1 MMDNEGPR
9 KVQNVTYDC
18 CGLLNFKGGI
28 LMQRLNQIK
37 SFIDM
42 VLQVQQDFEEHFKT
56 NQDVYF
62 FNLNPRFVRI
72 QEDLQTEALRIGII
86 SISKDQNNKIG
97 NVLLTKEAF
106 YAITTKDQQQPWF
119 IDTTNENWLIEHFK
133 VTIDGIEMW
142 SIDSRQK
149 TI

>member
-1 MMDNEGPR
+1 
-9 KVQNVTYDC
+9 
-18 CGLLNFKGGI
+18 
-28 LMQRLNQIK
+28 MQRLDQIK
-37 SFIDM
+37 SFINM

-72 QEDLQTEALRIGII
+72 QQDLQTEALRIGII

-106 YAITTKDQQQPWF
+106 LAITTKDQQQPWF
-119 IDTTNENWLIEHFK
+119 KDMANENWLIEHYK
-133 VTIDGIEMW
+133 VTIDGIEMR
-142 SIDSRQK
+142 SVDSRQRE
-149 TI
+149 TV

>member
-1 MMDNEGPR
+1 
-9 KVQNVTYDC
+9 
-18 CGLLNFKGGI
+18 
-28 LMQRLNQIK
+28 MQRLKQIK

-42 VLQVQQDFEEHFKT
+42 VLQVQQNFEDHFRT

-72 QEDLQTEALRIGII
+72 QQDLQTEALNIGII
-86 SISKDQNNKIG
+86 SITKDEHNKIG

-106 YAITTKDQQQPWF
+106 YAITTKDQQQPWYV
-119 IDTTNENWLIEHFK
+119 DTTNENWLTEHYR

-142 SIDSRQK
+142 NVDCRQK
-149 TI
+149 EQTCP

>member
-1 MMDNEGPR
+1 
-9 KVQNVTYDC
+9 
-18 CGLLNFKGGI
+18 
-28 LMQRLNQIK
+28 MQRLNQIR

-42 VLQVQQDFEEHFKT
+42 VLQVQHDFEEHFKT

-72 QEDLQTEALRIGII
+72 QQDLQTEALRIGII

-106 YAITTKDQQQPWF
+106 LAITTKDQQQPWF
-119 IDTTNENWLIEHFK
+119 KDMANENWLIEHYK
-133 VTIDGIEMW
+133 VTIDGIEMR
-142 SIDSRQK
+142 SVDSRQRE
-149 TI
+149 TV